1 VQVGEGAGD
10 AILAGD
16 GRWTRTTTRFR
27 ESLALHGGRCRA
39 RAVRKW
45 AMPDSSTAARG
56 VTSVAAIAMAAV
68 VGMRGAVSAMADG
81 VTWGCLAAD
90 QAKLLST
97 NTGQT
102 WKPQLHGGVGLR
114 VLDQHTSLQQP
125 PGFAGTALWAVNQ
138 HSYVMSPK
146 MRYQCRHRLH
156 HRAPLFSTLP
166 GTLRRCCRQHHLPR
180 NTAW

>member
-1 VQVGEGAGD
+1 M
-10 AILAGD
+10 AGD

-102 WKPQLHGGVGLR
+102 WKPQHHGGVGLR

-125 PGFAGTALWAVNQ
+125 PGFAGTALWAVNH

-146 MRYQCRHRLH
+146 NAISVQTQATSSGSTILDTARHA
-156 HRAPLFSTLP
+156 APLLSTAP
-166 GTLRRCCRQHHLPR
+166 SPKKHRQVA
-180 NTAW
+180 N